1 MRGHSQSLIA
11 PAAGFPRKTETCHFI
26 ISKDHTMFATTLP
39 STAPKTLPKMVPA
52 SRKPSPRVS
61 ESAPRQDIYTTVTN
75 RIIADL
81 EAGIAPWARP
91 WKSGPNDSA
100 AMPRNAA
107 TGRQYSG
114 INVLI
119 LWTAAQAMG
128 FTSSRWLTFNQARDA
143 GGNVRKGE
151 KGTAIVYAST
161 FVPEAERAKGDDAKS
176 VAFLKTFTVFNLDQ
190 IDGLDALR
198 VNDVPRTECETVAAG
213 EALIAAQ
220 GIEIRHGG
228 DSAYY
233 APAQDI
239 IAIPHHAAFHDHIN
253 YYRTAFHELGHATGH
268 KSRLDRRI
276 LNEFG
281 SKLYAVEELVAE
293 MTSAFVCA
301 SLGIIPTVRHADYIG
316 AWLSVLR
323 EDNRAVFRAAS
334 AASKAADWLLSQGE
348 G

>member
-1 MRGHSQSLIA
+1 
-11 PAAGFPRKTETCHFI
+11 
-26 ISKDHTMFATTLP
+26 
-39 STAPKTLPKMVPA
+39 
-52 SRKPSPRVS
+52 
-61 ESAPRQDIYTTVTN
+61 
-75 RIIADL
+75 
-81 EAGIAPWARP
+81 
-91 WKSGPNDSA
+91 
-100 AMPRNAA
+100 MPRNAV
-107 TGRQYSG
+107 TTRQYSG

-119 LWTAAQAMG
+119 LWTSAQAMG

-161 FVPEAERAKGDDAKS
+161 FVPESERAKGDDAKS
-176 VAFLKTFTVFNLDQ
+176 VAFLKTFVVFNLDQ

-198 VNDVPRTECETVAAG
+198 GSDVAPTECETVAAG

-228 DSAYY
+228 DRAYY
-233 APAQDI
+233 APSQDI
-239 IAIPHHAAFHDHIN
+239 IAIPHHAAFHEPIN

-268 KSRLDRRI
+268 KSRLDRKI

-281 SKLYAVEELVAE
+281 SKDYAKEELVAE
-293 MTSAFVCA
+293 MSSAFVCA

-323 EDNRAVFRAAS
+323 EDNKAVFRAAS
-334 AASKAADWLLSQGE
+334 QASRAADWLLARGGGRADDVFGRNPSWNASPCESRFSPCPLSCPSWRAVLIRQSVVMISAPRPYGISLDLNGVSASRARPTRVRRQFGKREQAARSLCESSARLSGE
-348 G
+348 